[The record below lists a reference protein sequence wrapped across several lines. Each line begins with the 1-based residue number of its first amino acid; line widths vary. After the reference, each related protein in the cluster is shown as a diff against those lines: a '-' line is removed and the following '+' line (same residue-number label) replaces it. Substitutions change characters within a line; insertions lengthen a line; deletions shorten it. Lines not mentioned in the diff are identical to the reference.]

1 MTGGFSNGKDLSMS
15 LKRKLLGL
23 AVLASLATV
32 AFVVVTASANNREG
46 NWITPGVGAAD
57 ITGLQSLNHI
67 MEFSLEGI
75 GANGITCGT
84 SEWDTTTSAE
94 KSKFLKI
101 IPKLA
106 NCKTTSAGA
115 VTINVNGCSLELY
128 VAIGTI
134 STTEQTADITCPAGV
149 SMEIIDASCTVTIG
163 TQTNLT
169 GITYKDI
176 TPFETGVTGTFNV
189 KLAVKADGATC
200 PKGIT
205 GGKLSGG
212 LIFEAFDTKV
222 LKKLVPLEVK

>member
-1 MTGGFSNGKDLSMS
+1 MCARATGEGS
-15 LKRKLLGL
+15 LIKSRGG
-23 AVLASLATV
+23 A
-32 AFVVVTASANNREG
+32 
-46 NWITPGVGAAD
+46 GVGAAD
-57 ITGLQSLNHI
+57 ITGLQTLNHI

-84 SEWDTTTSAE
+84 SQWDTTTSAE

-115 VTINVNGCSLELY
+115 VTINVNGCSLDLY
-128 VAIGTI
+128 VAEGTI

-163 TQTNLT
+163 AQTNLT
-169 GITYKDI
+169 GITYKNI
-176 TPFETGVTGTFNV
+176 GKPETFEPSVTATFNV

-205 GGKLSGG
+205 GGKLSGA